1 MDMYHR
7 NTTNI
12 TCKSNLVTRKH
23 TLGSRMQEFKTEML
37 KQTSKI
43 VLNKTKETINRYA
56 EQTTLLLK
64 NDVFRNNV
72 VAIVGP
78 VLYTTQKLGELNKAI
93 KTNRENI
100 SEFSYNNCHSV
111 SVLRRQ
117 LRIKKRI
124 ERQRL
129 ANNNGCINDN
139 DKKHNKHHHHHHH
152 HHQNHHH
159 CHKCNDKE
167 NYFNDLYNQ
176 WAIIKINKYV
186 DELMKENY
194 CYLTRK
200 LTKEH
205 IDELIYSLN
214 EFKITCNVGYIRIVD
229 LYINIVQIIFS
240 NVSLRNSLD
249 TGEPV
254 EKYKYD
260 ATILCY
266 MEQLNKNL
274 LSMRMLLEQQ
284 KKKYMIYDDKYG
296 HPKDGL
302 YDPTL
307 LMEIDKIITDD
318 LICSDSEDECN
329 VKIKDKYEYNNH
341 DSEIDS
347 LSNSD
352 TEPHSESESD

>member
-1 MDMYHR
+1 MYHR

-23 TLGSRMQEFKTEML
+23 TLDSRMQEFKKEML
-37 KQTSKI
+37 KQTTKI

-64 NDVFRNNV
+64 NDVLRNNV
-72 VAIVGP
+72 AAIVGP
-78 VLYTTQKLGELNKAI
+78 VLYTTKKIGELNKAI
-93 KTNRENI
+93 KKNRENT

-117 LRIKKRI
+117 LKIKKRI
-124 ERQRL
+124 EHQRL

-139 DKKHNKHHHHHHH
+139 AKKHNNHHKHHH

-194 CYLTRK
+194 CYLAKK

-249 TGEPV
+249 TGNPV

-260 ATILCY
+260 ATILSY

-302 YDPTL
+302 YDPNL
-307 LMEIDKIITDD
+307 LMEIDKNITDD
-318 LICSDSEDECN
+318 LLCSDSEHDCK
-329 VKIKDKYEYNNH
+329 VDVKDKKNNECNNH
-341 DSEIDS
+341 DSEIDY
-347 LSNSD
+347 LSHSD
-352 TEPHSESESD
+352 SDSDYN

>member
-12 TCKSNLVTRKH
+12 TCKSNLVTRKN
-23 TLGSRMQEFKTEML
+23 TLESRMQELKKEML
-37 KQTSKI
+37 KRTTKL

-64 NDVFRNNV
+64 NDVLRNNV
-72 VAIVGP
+72 AAIVGP
-78 VLYTTQKLGELNKAI
+78 VLYTTKKIGELNKAI
-93 KTNRENI
+93 KKNRENT

-129 ANNNGCINDN
+129 ANNNGCINENDN
-139 DKKHNKHHHHHHH
+139 KCDKHHKHH

-200 LTKEH
+200 LTKGH

-214 EFKITCNVGYIRIVD
+214 EFKITCNIGYIRIVD

-307 LMEIDKIITDD
+307 LMEIDKDISNHA
-318 LICSDSEDECN
+318 LCSDSEDECN
-329 VKIKDKYEYNNH
+329 MEINEKKTDECNN
-341 DSEIDS
+341 DSEIDY
-347 LSNSD
+347 LSHSD
-352 TEPHSESESD
+352 TEPHSDSD